1 MQFDFT
7 QEFDRLGTQIIREL
21 MNSVVKNVGLDEVP
35 YSRPEVSTLSQRKV
49 RRNKSVSILRM
60 FVTGQFA
67 RGAFNYL
74 ANPMS
79 LKVFVNDTTHPSGKK
94 FTELLAWNSRNQT
107 EYKGTNPR
115 VKNPP
120 LIFPTNEE
128 EIRKGFQKQLEQ
140 GKKEIDRTASIQI
153 KDALKM
159 KLKATIS
166 L

>member
-21 MNSVVKNVGLDEVP
+21 MKSVADNVGITGEP
-35 YSRPEVSTLSQRKV
+35 YSAPEQSTLRQRKA
-49 RRNKSVSILRM
+49 RRNKSVSTQRM
-60 FVTGQFA
+60 YVTGHFA

-74 ANPMS
+74 ANPMY
-79 LKVFVNDTTHPSGKK
+79 LKVFVNDTTHPTGKK